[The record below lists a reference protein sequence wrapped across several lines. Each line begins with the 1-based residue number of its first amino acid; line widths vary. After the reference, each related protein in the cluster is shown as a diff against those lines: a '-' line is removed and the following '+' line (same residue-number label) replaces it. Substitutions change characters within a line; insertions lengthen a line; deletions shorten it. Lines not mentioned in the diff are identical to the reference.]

1 MEVKTVNLKI
11 NGIPVS
17 VPEGTTILEAARKA
31 HIEIPTLCFLK
42 DVNCVGSCRMCVV
55 EATGARGLVAACVY
69 PVAEGMEVRT
79 NTEKCRQSRKMTL
92 ELFLSKHKKKCLS
105 CERNHNCEL
114 QKLSLGYS
122 VDEDRFKGEDFV
134 LPIDTSTPYVVRDND
149 KCINCMRCVAACKK
163 QNVNA
168 IGPIG
173 RGFNVHIGSAFDRP
187 LSESPCVGCG
197 QCIVACPVGALAEK
211 SNVDEVWSALS
222 DSTKKV
228 IFFTAPSVR
237 ATLGEAF
244 DMPIGTNVEGKMV
257 AAIRRLN
264 PHAVFNMDVTADLTI
279 MEEASELINRI
290 KTNKPLPMF
299 TSCCPAWVKF
309 IEQTYPEFIPNIS
322 SCKSPQQMF
331 GALLKT
337 YWCEKHDIAPENLFV
352 VSVIPCTAKKYEC
365 KREEMKGDVDA
376 AITTREL
383 ARMIKTAG
391 IKFTELP
398 DEEFDNPFA
407 LASGA
412 GAIFGATGGV
422 MEAALRTAAH
432 MLDGGFEVLD
442 FFAVRGTK
450 GIKEAT
456 YLVAGHTL
464 HVAAVS
470 GLDNARKLLEQI
482 KSGEKKY
489 DFVEVMSCP
498 GGCVNGGGQPTL
510 SDSVRNSVELKEAR
524 AMALYSSDNHNELRR
539 SDDSPV
545 MNVIYEDFLGFPNS
559 HKAHEILHT
568 SYAPHKII

>member
-1 MEVKTVNLKI
+1 MAKI
-11 NGIPVS
+11 NIKIEGIPFQVE
-17 VPEGTTILEAARKA
+17 EGLTILEAAKLCGF
-31 HIEIPTLCFLK
+31 EIPSLCAFNHGECSK
-42 DVNCVGSCRMCVV
+42 GSCRVCLV
-55 EATGARGLVAACVY
+55 EATGARGLVASCVY

-79 NTEKCRQSRKMTL
+79 NTDKCRQSRKMTL
-92 ELFLSKHKKKCLS
+92 ELILSKHKKKCLS
-105 CERNHNCEL
+105 CERNRSCEL
-114 QKLSLGYS
+114 QRLSLGYD
-122 VDEDRFKGEDFV
+122 VDEDRFKGEDFN
-134 LPIDTSTPYVVRDND
+134 LPPDESTPYIIRDND

-163 QNVNA
+163 QHVNA

-197 QCIVACPVGALAEK
+197 QCIVDCPVGALSEK
-211 SNVDEVWSALS
+211 SNIDDVWAALS

-244 DMPIGTNVEGKMV
+244 RMPVGTNVEGKMV

-290 KTNKPLPMF
+290 KTNKPMPMF

-309 IEQTYPEFIPNIS
+309 VEQTYPEMIPNLS
-322 SCKSPQQMF
+322 TCKSPQQMF

-337 YWCEKHDIAPENLFV
+337 YWCEKNGVDPKNLYV

-365 KREEMKGDVDA
+365 GREEMKGDVDA

-391 IKFTELP
+391 IKFAELE

-407 LASGA
+407 IATGA

-432 MLDGGFEVLD
+432 MMDGSFEVLD
-442 FFAVRGTK
+442 FFAVRGSNP
-450 GIKEAT
+450 IKEAT
-456 YLVAGHTL
+456 YLVAGHTIR
-464 HVAAVS
+464 VAVAS
-470 GLDNARKLLEQI
+470 GLDNARKIVESI

-489 DFVEVMSCP
+489 DFVEIMSCP
-498 GGCVNGGGQPTL
+498 GGCVNGGGQPTR
-510 SDSVRNSVELKEAR
+510 SDAVRNSVELKEAR
-524 AMALYSSDNHNELRR
+524 AKALYTADSGNEIRR
-539 SDDSPV
+539 SADSPA
-545 MNVIYEDFLGFPNS
+545 MDLLYNDYLGFPNS

-568 SYAPHKII
+568 TYKPNKII